1 MRAPIVRN
9 HGLMLILVGAM
20 VCAASR
26 IAAAERDAAG
36 APAPAPQPHVAA
48 GNSGAAFL
56 ASPPTLAPH
65 ARRLSLSGQKY
76 GTPFTFSRRSE
87 AGVTWALDSRL
98 SIQLNYE
105 RTSQAPMMPFD
116 HDDGIMT
123 RLRVGF

>member
-1 MRAPIVRN
+1 
-9 HGLMLILVGAM
+9 MLIFVGAL
-20 VCAASR
+20 VSAAPR
-26 IAAAERDAAG
+26 IAAAERRAGG
-36 APAPAPQPHVAA
+36 APAPEPQQVAA
-48 GNSGAAFL
+48 GHSATAFL
-56 ASPPTLAPH
+56 ASPPTLASP

-76 GTPFTFSRRSE
+76 GTPFAFSRRTE

-123 RLRVGF
+123 RLRIGF

>member
-1 MRAPIVRN
+1 
-9 HGLMLILVGAM
+9 MLIFVGAM
-20 VCAASR
+20 VSAVPQ
-26 IAAAERDAAG
+26 IAAAERRAAD
-36 APAPAPQPHVAA
+36 APAPAPQPQQVAA
-48 GNSGAAFL
+48 GNSAAAFL
-56 ASPPTLAPH
+56 ASPPTLAPP